1 MVKVLKTSKVVIVLS
16 GKYAGKKAVIVQNY
30 DQGTSEHPYGHAL
43 VCGIEKYPMKVTK
56 NMGEKKVQKRSKI
69 KTFVKAI
76 NYNHLMPTRYTFEL
90 GETVTSAAPAFTNS
104 DVSVRTQA
112 RKDLRKV
119 FANLSSQRY
128 KGGKNQWFF
137 TKLRF

>member
-1 MVKVLKTSKVVIVLS
+1 
-16 GKYAGKKAVIVQNY
+16 
-30 DQGTSEHPYGHAL
+30 
-43 VCGIEKYPMKVTK
+43 MKVTK
-56 NMGEKKVQKRSKI
+56 SMGEKKVQKRSKI
-69 KTFVKAI
+69 KTFVKVV

-90 GETVTSAAPAFTNS
+90 GETVTSAVPAFTNS
-104 DVSVRTQA
+104 DVSVRTEA

-119 FANLSSQRY
+119 FANLASQRY